1 MCKASVRTRRR
12 GATGDVYMDA
22 NLLAA
27 EPTALA
33 LGELEKRF
41 DDHRLDAGA
50 HEDNGKEAEVDG
62 SPGGGFPVHV
72 ATIGIALA
80 ALVVAQLV
88 WVALLVYG
96 AYLAVAWLPF

>member
-1 MCKASVRTRRR
+1 
-12 GATGDVYMDA
+12 MDA

-41 DDHRLDAGA
+41 GDHQLDARA

-62 SPGGGFPVHV
+62 SPGGFPVH
-72 ATIGIALA
+72 AASIRIAVA
-80 ALVVAQLV
+80 ALVVAQLA

-96 AYLAVAWLPF
+96 AYLTVAWLPF

>member
-1 MCKASVRTRRR
+1 
-12 GATGDVYMDA
+12 MDA

-41 DDHRLDAGA
+41 GDHQLDARA

-62 SPGGGFPVHV
+62 SPGGASPVH
-72 ATIGIALA
+72 AASISIALA

>member
-1 MCKASVRTRRR
+1 
-12 GATGDVYMDA
+12 MDA

-33 LGELEKRF
+33 LGELEKRY
-41 DDHRLDAGA
+41 DDHQSDAGA
-50 HEDNGKEAEVDG
+50 HEDKGNEAEVDG
-62 SPGGGFPVHV
+62 SPGGFPVH
-72 ATIGIALA
+72 AASLGIGVA

-96 AYLAVAWLPF
+96 AYSAVAWLPF

>member
-1 MCKASVRTRRR
+1 
-12 GATGDVYMDA
+12 MDA

-33 LGELEKRF
+33 LGELEKRY
-41 DDHRLDAGA
+41 DDHQVDAGA
-50 HEDNGKEAEVDG
+50 HEDNGKEDEVDG
-62 SPGGGFPVHV
+62 SPGGGFPLH
-72 ATIGIALA
+72 AASLGIGLA

-96 AYLAVAWLPF
+96 AYSAVAWLPF